1 MSKDTGGASCA
12 SRKQGI
18 LGVLD
23 VGGLFILGKFFHEDL
38 SCLLVLTVYLAWS
51 RDHLFSSNSKASIS
65 IEKFISE
72 SQVFGL

>member
-12 SRKQGI
+12 GRKQGI

-23 VGGLFILGKFFHEDL
+23 VGEFIYSRRIFHEDL
-38 SCLLVLTVYLAWS
+38 PFLLVLTVYLAWS
-51 RDHLFSSNSKASIS
+51 RDHLFSSNSKVSIS